1 MHHSPR
7 RAVPAA
13 GPLPAVRRPAPRTG
27 GVRDPEDL
35 QRTLADLAALV
46 QSVTLAVHELGR
58 VGGRLRGAADELG
71 GALGEAWDV
80 ARAHGGG
87 AFRAVDVTMLRK
99 PVVAVAVAVAIGA
112 LAGLAMQRSGMMAR
126 ARRSA
131 HDPDDGW
138 DHFV

>member
-1 MHHSPR
+1 MHHTSR
-7 RAVPAA
+7 RAAADVRPASI
-13 GPLPAVRRPAPRTG
+13 PVRRPAASP
-27 GVRDPEDL
+27 VDRDPEEL

-71 GALGEAWDV
+71 NALGEAGEV

-87 AFRAVDVTMLRK
+87 AFRAVDGTLFRR
-99 PVVAVAVAVAIGA
+99 PYVAVGAALAIGA
-112 LAGLAMQRSGMMAR
+112 IVGLAMRH
-126 ARRSA
+126 RSA
-131 HDPDDGW
+131 TRHARGAHEPDDGW